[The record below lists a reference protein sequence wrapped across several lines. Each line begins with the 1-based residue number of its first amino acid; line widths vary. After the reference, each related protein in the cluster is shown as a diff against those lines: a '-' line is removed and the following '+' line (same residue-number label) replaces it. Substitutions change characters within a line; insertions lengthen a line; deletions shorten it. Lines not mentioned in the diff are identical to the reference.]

1 MNTNIVEF
9 ASKAN
14 LSSGWNGVLILVTKV
29 LLAVYVALQLDLSN
43 MLSASQAK
51 HIAIADVGL
60 LFGIMSVFFVLYSS
74 ITPLVRYMGERAS
87 GVPAKYVSS
96 VYFIFGVLSF
106 LIFKIL

>member
-1 MNTNIVEF
+1 MDTNTVEF
-9 ASKAN
+9 ASKAH
-14 LSSGWNGVLILVTKV
+14 LFPTRNGLLILATKV
-29 LLAVYVALQLDLSN
+29 LLAVYIGLQLDLSN
-43 MLSASQAK
+43 VLTASQAK

-87 GVPAKYVSS
+87 GVPEKYVSS